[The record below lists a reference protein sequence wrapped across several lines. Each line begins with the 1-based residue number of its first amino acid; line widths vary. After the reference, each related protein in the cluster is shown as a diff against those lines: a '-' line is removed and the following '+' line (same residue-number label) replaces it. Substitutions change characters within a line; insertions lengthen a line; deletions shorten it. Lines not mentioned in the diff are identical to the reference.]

1 MVLLQQLHI
10 DTRLVIISFRKSA
23 AHNLHQ
29 VLIALVI
36 LRKQH
41 QMVITI
47 LPAGQLFIKP
57 GIRCNIDLTPKNR
70 INALC
75 LACLI
80 KINHAI
86 HDSMIRDGCT
96 VHAKLL
102 DTLHIFFN
110 FIGSI

>member
-1 MVLLQQLHI
+1 MIFPQQLQI
-10 DTRLVIISFRKSA
+10 NTWLIIISFGKSTA
-23 AHNLHQ
+23 DNLHQ

-41 QMVITI
+41 QMVIAV